1 MNYNVN
7 GLFGFTDELKALIGT
22 VSKNQPKSCRSIA
35 MDSIEWNSV
44 FQTVMEKMV

>member
-22 VSKNQPKSCRSIA
+22 VSKNQP
-35 MDSIEWNSV
+35 NSV
-44 FQTVMEKMV
+44 FQTVMKKMM